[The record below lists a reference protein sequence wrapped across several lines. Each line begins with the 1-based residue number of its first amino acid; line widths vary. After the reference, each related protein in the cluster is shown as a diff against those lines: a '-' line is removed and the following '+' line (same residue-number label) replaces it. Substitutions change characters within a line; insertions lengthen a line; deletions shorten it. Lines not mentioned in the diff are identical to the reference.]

1 MITRPGEN
9 VSSIQLADRSD
20 QGEMLQ
26 ESFLDTDEVEENS
39 DSKVIVDRA
48 MDITSQQQTLGDE
61 SRDDDTGENRED
73 EFPMK
78 QKNTD
83 RDVQDVKLL
92 ENTPIRIENYFKK
105 TAISLSIKTL
115 GKNCNLL
122 FEHIMHSFP
131 FKILVNSRSYVL
143 QRVVTRKH

>member
-9 VSSIQLADRSD
+9 VYSIQLADRSD

-39 DSKVIVDRA
+39 DSKVIVDR
-48 MDITSQQQTLGDE
+48 DIDIISQQETLGDE

-92 ENTPIRIENYFKK
+92 ENTPIRIENYF
-105 TAISLSIKTL
+105 
-115 GKNCNLL
+115 
-122 FEHIMHSFP
+122 
-131 FKILVNSRSYVL
+131 
-143 QRVVTRKH
+143 

>member
-9 VSSIQLADRSD
+9 VYSIQLADRSD
-20 QGEMLQ
+20 QGVMLQ
-26 ESFLDTDEVEENS
+26 ESLLDTDEEVEENS

-83 RDVQDVKLL
+83 RGVQDVKLL
-92 ENTPIRIENYFKK
+92 ENTPIRIENYF
-105 TAISLSIKTL
+105 
-115 GKNCNLL
+115 
-122 FEHIMHSFP
+122 
-131 FKILVNSRSYVL
+131 
-143 QRVVTRKH
+143 